1 MKQGKWGYSARSGVE
16 RRRAAW
22 SGVERRI
29 ASRAAAGATVTGG
42 IVAACAHRLVGAQR
56 YIRIA
61 FGGRII
67 LVGAPRFNRIA
78 LGGHIVLVG
87 APRFIRIALGGHIVL
102 VGAPRF
108 TDISFSGHIVLG
120 GAPRYIRFAFGGR
133 IVFFLAQLFIAYFV
147 RIVFGGRIVF
157 VGALFNHAGISL
169 KIHKLPLNFGIH
181 GAYRRS
187 IRRIKHPEH
196 INKIFT
202 RGVFRS
208 QNNSTGFVRC
218 MKIHSTIL
226 PQDEEQ

>member
-1 MKQGKWGYSARSGVE
+1 M
-16 RRRAAW
+16 
-22 SGVERRI
+22 ERRI

-67 LVGAPRFNRIA
+67 LVGAPRFN
-78 LGGHIVLVG
+78 
-87 APRFIRIALGGHIVL
+87 RIALGGHIVL

-196 INKIFT
+196 INKIFA